1 MEIKSVFPSGIGII
15 KNDSIT
21 LDKKKLL
28 STLTWKSEPSYQGFF
43 NQSQTNLHEI
53 EEWRP
58 LTDWIKSQ
66 AKTYWTQMGWRC
78 DDLWFTQC
86 WVNNM
91 SSGGNISPH
100 WHSNSMISGVYYF
113 LGDDETG
120 GTVFESTKN
129 ILEFSFQT
137 EILKNTIYSAGK
149 EIIPA
154 IQDSLVLFPSYISHY
169 SQPNKSPTLRYTIA
183 FNLLPTTLG
192 KENHFNLVK
201 LK

>member
-1 MEIKSVFPSGIGII
+1 MEIKSVFPNGIGVT
-15 KNDSIT
+15 KNNSIV
-21 LDKKKLL
+21 LDKEKLL
-28 STLTWKSEPSYQGFF
+28 STLIWKTEPSGQGFF
-43 NQSQTNLHEI
+43 NQSQTNLHEL

-58 LTDWIKSQ
+58 LIEWIKFQ
-66 AKTYWTQMGWRC
+66 AKTYWTKMGWRC

-86 WVNNM
+86 WVNDM
-91 SSGGNISPH
+91 SSGGNIGPH

-113 LGDDETG
+113 LGDDDTG

-137 EILKNTIYSAGK
+137 EILENTIYTAGK
-149 EIIPA
+149 EIISSV
-154 IQDSLVLFPSYISHY
+154 QDSLVLFPSYMSHY
-169 SQPNKSPTLRYTIA
+169 SQPNKCPTLRYTVA
-183 FNLLPTTLG
+183 FNLIPLSQC